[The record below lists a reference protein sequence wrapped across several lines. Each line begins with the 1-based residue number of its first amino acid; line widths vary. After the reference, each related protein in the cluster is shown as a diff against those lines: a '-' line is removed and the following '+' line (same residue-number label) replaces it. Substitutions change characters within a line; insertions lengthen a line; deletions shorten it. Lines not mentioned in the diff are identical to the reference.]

1 MYYSLLLSPV
11 SITNHLMDLV
21 AQDPLLYWLLWAIA
35 TLIGVL
41 LGWTLR
47 AQWREKTLLAAYEQ
61 SEQERNS
68 IAHLYSQ
75 LRTHYDQKTA
85 DLHRAELEFS
95 LLQEKMVNLERIS
108 SNFDAHRKADQAA
121 LEQVQNATVF
131 AQEKA
136 LLLEENI
143 RYLRM
148 RDQQQSSEIQRLH
161 EELKDSQPNRIK
173 IIDLQTQLEAWQQQC
188 LNLEQQKAELLEQLE
203 VQKKQVAQLQ
213 KNLDQLST
221 LAEGD
226 SDQRDLTYPSGHSD
240 EEE

>member
-1 MYYSLLLSPV
+1 
-11 SITNHLMDLV
+11 MDIL

-47 AQWREKTLLAAYEQ
+47 AQWKEKALLSAYEQ

-75 LRTHYDQKTA
+75 LRTHHDQKTA
-85 DLHRAELEFS
+85 DLHRTELEMS
-95 LLQEKMVNLERIS
+95 LLQEKMVDLERFS
-108 SNFDAHRKADQAA
+108 SNFDAHRRADQAA
-121 LEQVQNATVF
+121 LEQAQNATVY
-131 AQEKA
+131 AKEKA

-148 RDQQQSSEIQRLH
+148 RDQQQSNEIQRLH

-173 IIDLQTQLEAWQQQC
+173 ILELQAQLETLQQQC
-188 LNLEQQKAELLEQLE
+188 AQLEQQKAELLEQLE
-203 VQKKQVAQLQ
+203 VQKKQAAQLQ

-226 SDQRDLTYPSGHSD
+226 SDQRDLTYPSGHLD